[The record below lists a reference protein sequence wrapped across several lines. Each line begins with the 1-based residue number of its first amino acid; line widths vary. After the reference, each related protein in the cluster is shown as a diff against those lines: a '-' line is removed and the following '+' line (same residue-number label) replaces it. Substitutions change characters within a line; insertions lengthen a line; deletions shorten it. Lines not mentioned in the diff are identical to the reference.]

1 MAAPNIVGITTLVG
15 ITTYLVNAGTSHTTF
30 LSNPANSGRVL
41 RIISLMAANKTTIA
55 VNVSA
60 SYRSQAAGA
69 GTSVSITN
77 EVSVPA
83 GSTLIIVGRDAPL
96 YLEEDR
102 SITVSAE
109 VATSIDFISSYE
121 SIG

>member
-15 ITTYLVNAGTSHTTF
+15 ITTYLVNVGTAHTTF

-41 RIISLMAANKTTIA
+41 RIISLMAANKTAST
-55 VNVSA
+55 VDVSA

-69 GTSVSITN
+69 GTSVSITQG
-77 EVSVPA
+77 VTVPS

-102 SITVSAE
+102 SITVSAG
-109 VATSIDFISSYE
+109 VTTAIDFISSYE

>member
-1 MAAPNIVGITTLVG
+1 MCIRDR
-15 ITTYLVNAGTSHTTF
+15 YYVNAGNAHTTF

-41 RIISLMAANKTTIA
+41 RIISLMASNKTAASVTA
-55 VNVSA
+55 SA

-69 GTSVSITN
+69 GTSVSLVQG
-77 EVSVPA
+77 VSVPS

-102 SITVSAE
+102 SITVAAGVS
-109 VATSIDFISSYE
+109 TSIDFISSYE